1 LLLRLAGQAATS
13 LQPATQNNDAPM
25 QTTHSFPSKG
35 FTLIEL
41 AIVMSIVALL
51 IGSMAIPLSKRIEM
65 QAYADTQATLD
76 KAVEALTG
84 FAILNGRLPCPSIGA
99 DGVELPVT
107 ADGANWVCGPLPA
120 ANSDNNTNPANTSWG
135 DLPWSTLGLIPTD
148 GADAWNYRL
157 RYSVRTN
164 LAAGAAGTN
173 LLTATAL
180 AQNGI
185 GIFNPATATPVI
197 TPIASPAL
205 FVIYS
210 LGMNNAGGALIGGT
224 VNTTTPD
231 PTSAGELANLPNN
244 VAKTTASNIAAPS
257 AVNMVTARNIFA
269 SQVRTND
276 FDDLLVWMSP
286 NIMISKLSAV
296 GRYFP

>member
-1 LLLRLAGQAATS
+1 MHTNR
-13 LQPATQNNDAPM
+13 
-25 QTTHSFPSKG
+25 SFPSKG

-51 IGSMAIPLSKRIEM
+51 IGSMAIPLSKRFEM
-65 QAYADTQATLD
+65 QAYADTQAKLD
-76 KAVEALTG
+76 KVVEALTG

-107 ADGANWVCGPLPA
+107 ADGANWVCGPLPTT
-120 ANSDNNTNPANTSWG
+120 NSDNNTNSANTSWG
-135 DLPWSTLGLIPTD
+135 DFPWSTLGLVPTD
-148 GADAWNYRL
+148 GADAWNYRF

-164 LAAGAAGTN
+164 LAAGAAGVN

-197 TPIASPAL
+197 TPTASPAL
-205 FVIYS
+205 FVVYS

-224 VNTTTPD
+224 VSNPSPN
-231 PTSAGELANLPNN
+231 PTSAIELANLPNN
-244 VAKTTASNIAAPS
+244 VAKTAAFTTATPS
-257 AVNMVTARNIFA
+257 AVNMLTARNIFT

-286 NIMISKLSAV
+286 NIMISKLSAA